1 MILSQVVHLASQDL
15 SVAGLKAGLQ
25 GERSGLFL
33 EQIRIIKEMRQ
44 YDRQANRRSDQLVRP
59 RFCVWENVPGAL
71 SSNEGKDFQRILT
84 EFIKV
89 SQPNAPDVPMPDR
102 GGWTKSGFL
111 YDEMGR
117 WSIAWRIHDAQFWGV
132 PQRRKRIALVAD
144 FNGLSAGRIM
154 FDPQYRRETK
164 SGKSNGAKSDIGKEC
179 GQQIQSFCESMSWNS
194 EQGEKEREETSGDI
208 GKCAEETNR
217 SINNVHVFDASRRH
231 NYEPFGDICETVQ
244 ASYGT
249 GGGNIPIV
257 IEGNGSRPSH
267 KGDGFTESET
277 MYTLNSTEKHAVV
290 YGITSYNSNS
300 FKSSNPN
307 SAIFKTDIAKTLDL
321 NCGNPSCQQ
330 GGIVVVDSHCK
341 KEPITIEMTSTK
353 NTIGQNGIMPTLT
366 ARMGTGGNQVN
377 AVLTEKNN
385 YQETVGALCACDY
398 KGISN
403 TYVEQAKVILQKV
416 PANAVLMDSYQHY
429 GYKENETTGT
439 LTADQNMHVRGDTP
453 LVIDEVDV
461 ARRLTPLECER
472 LQNFPNGWTD
482 IGEWEDDDGKLHKC
496 SDTPR
501 YKALGNAIALPFW
514 EWLAR
519 QISAQYETPCTMGG
533 LFSGIG
539 GFELAFA
546 RCGIKPQF
554 TCEIE
559 QFPRAVLRKHFGDN
573 KTGQEGD
580 YYKYL

>member
-1 MILSQVVHLASQDL
+1 MTDRQIEGQISLFDL
-15 SVAGLKAGLQ
+15 DSAFGKMYPAHSVATKEKTSKGYSRNSSKS
-25 GERSGLFL
+25 RS
-33 EQIRIIKEMRQ
+33 Q
-44 YDRQANRRSDQLVRP
+44 
-59 RFCVWENVPGAL
+59 
-71 SSNEGKDFQRILT
+71 
-84 EFIKV
+84 
-89 SQPNAPDVPMPDR
+89 MPLMCLCLIGG

-144 FNGLSAGRIM
+144 FNGLSAAEIM
-154 FDPQYRRETK
+154 FDPQYWRETEDSESYETESD
-164 SGKSNGAKSDIGKEC
+164 SGRESR
-179 GQQIQSFCESMSWNS
+179 QQIQSFYESMSGNS
-194 EQGEKEREETSGDI
+194 EQGEKERKETSEDI

-267 KGDGFTESET
+267 KGDGYIESET

-290 YGITSYNSNS
+290 YGITSYSE
-300 FKSSNPN
+300 
-307 SAIFKTDIAKTLDL
+307 
-321 NCGNPSCQQ
+321 NPSCQQ
-330 GGIVVVDSHCK
+330 GGIMVADSHCK
-341 KEPITIEMTSTK
+341 NEPITIEMTSTK

-377 AVLTEKNN
+377 AVLAEKNN

-403 TYVEQAKVILQKV
+403 TYAEQDKVILQKI
-416 PANAVLMDSYQHY
+416 PTNAVLMDSYQHY
-429 GYKENETTGT
+429 GYKENEITGT
-439 LTADQNMHVRGDTP
+439 LTADQNMHVRGDTQ

-472 LQNFPNGWTD
+472 LQNFPDGWTD
-482 IGEWEDDDGKLHKC
+482 IGEWEDDDGKLHKY
-496 SDTPR
+496 SDTSR

-519 QISAQYETPCTMGG
+519 QISAKYETPCTMGG

>member
-1 MILSQVVHLASQDL
+1 
-15 SVAGLKAGLQ
+15 
-25 GERSGLFL
+25 
-33 EQIRIIKEMRQ
+33 
-44 YDRQANRRSDQLVRP
+44 
-59 RFCVWENVPGAL
+59 
-71 SSNEGKDFQRILT
+71 
-84 EFIKV
+84 
-89 SQPNAPDVPMPDR
+89 
-102 GGWTKSGFL
+102 
-111 YDEMGR
+111 MGR

-144 FNGLSAGRIM
+144 FNGLSAGTIM

-164 SGKSNGAKSDIGKEC
+164 SEESNGAKSDIGKEC
-179 GQQIQSFCESMSWNS
+179 RQQIQSFCESMSGNS
-194 EQGEKEREETSGDI
+194 EQSEKEREKTSGDI

-231 NYEPFGDICETVQ
+231 NYEPFEDICETVQ

-267 KGDGFTESET
+267 KGDGYIESET
-277 MYTLNSTEKHAVV
+277 MYTLNSTEQHAVV
-290 YGITSYNSNS
+290 YGTTSYNS
-300 FKSSNPN
+300 
-307 SAIFKTDIAKTLDL
+307 
-321 NCGNPSCQQ
+321 Q
-330 GGIVVVDSHCK
+330 CK
-341 KEPITIEMTSTK
+341 NEPITIEMTSTK

-385 YQETVGALCACDY
+385 YQKTVEALCACDY

-403 TYVEQAKVILQKV
+403 TYVEQDKVILQKV
-416 PANAVLMDSYQHY
+416 AANSVLMDSYQHY

-439 LTADQNMHVRGDTP
+439 LTAEQNIHVRGDTP
-453 LVIDEVDV
+453 LVITEVDV

-472 LQNFPNGWTD
+472 LQNFPDGWTD
-482 IGEWEDDDGKLHKC
+482 IGEWEDDSGKLHKY

-514 EWLAR
+514 QWLSR
-519 QISAQYETPCTMGG
+519 QISAQYETQCTMGG

-546 RCGIKPQF
+546 RNGIKPQF